1 LIDIVL
7 GDEDGVALTRQ
18 LAARVPATRVILI
31 SSYARDDLGELLTG
45 SPAVGF
51 LPKSA
56 LGAKAIA
63 RLPDRMGRLERTS
76 HSRRPTAVN
85 LSAAVVRAALTRAM
99 NMRPRSRH
107 GARCT
112 HARTEWRS
120 PRGTVVDYMARQPSR
135 LRLIGAAIAKTDRVE
150 RRIERPLKLRER
162 RRLRQ
167 DTRQVASK
175 CSSDD
180 PSKLAIRGMKQAQRP
195 DHALR

>member
-1 LIDIVL
+1 MH
-7 GDEDGVALTRQ
+7 
-18 LAARVPATRVILI
+18 AARVLVPRRRRTQRTTHVRNVAPKERLGMSDSQNSETARMRV
-31 SSYARDDLGELLTG
+31 SSG
-45 SPAVGF
+45 S
-51 LPKSA
+51 
-56 LGAKAIA
+56 
-63 RLPDRMGRLERTS
+63 E
-76 HSRRPTAVN
+76 

-175 CSSDD
+175 RSSDD
-180 PSKLAIRGMKQAQRP
+180 PSKLAIHGMKQAQRP